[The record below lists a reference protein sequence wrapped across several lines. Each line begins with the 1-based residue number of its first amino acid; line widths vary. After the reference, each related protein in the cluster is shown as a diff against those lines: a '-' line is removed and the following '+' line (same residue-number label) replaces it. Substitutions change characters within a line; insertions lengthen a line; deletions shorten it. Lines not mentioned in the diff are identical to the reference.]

1 MKNTLITFFLAASLA
16 LLAAPA
22 SQAAQVAKYGKSAQ
36 TAPEKQKEAVVLRE
50 YVEVNSKQVR
60 LGDFF
65 TNAGKK
71 ADAIVAYAPEP
82 GGRALFDANWLYRV
96 ARAFKLKW
104 RPLSIKEQSVVVRQS
119 VVIGREEIEDAI
131 LSALLARGVSEDMS
145 VELSNQMMRIHVASD
160 KLATVEA
167 EDVIV
172 DRRTGRF
179 TAILKAPA
187 GSASAQ
193 RIRVSGYMFKN
204 TETPVLVNQV
214 AAGEIIKKNNIKWI
228 KMRARRLQKD
238 VILDAN
244 DLIGK
249 TPKRGRGIR
258 PGTPVRKSEI
268 RRPVLVAKGS
278 LVTIMLRSPGMI
290 LTSQGKAL
298 ENGSAGDAIRVAN
311 TRSKTVVDATVTGSG
326 RVSVRLI
333 DRIVMN

>member
-1 MKNTLITFFLAASLA
+1 MKNALITFFLAALLA
-16 LLAAPA
+16 LSVAPA

-36 TAPEKQKEAVVLRE
+36 TAPEERKEVVVLRE
-50 YVEVNSKQVR
+50 YVEVNSKRVR

-71 ADAIVAYAPEP
+71 ADAIVAYAPKP
-82 GGRALFDANWLYRV
+82 GDRMVFDASWLYRV

-104 RPLSIKEQSVVVRQS
+104 RPLTIKEQSVVIRQS

-145 VELSNQMMRIHVASD
+145 VELSNKMLRIHVAGD

-167 EDVIV
+167 EDVIF

-179 TAILKAPA
+179 TAILVAPA
-187 GSASAQ
+187 GSVSGQ
-193 RIRVSGYMFKN
+193 RIRVTGYMFK
-204 TETPVLVNQV
+204 TAEAPVLVNQV
-214 AAGEIIKKNNIKWI
+214 AAGEIIKKDDVKWI
-228 KMRARRLQKD
+228 KMRTRRLQKD

-249 TPKRGRGIR
+249 TPRRGRGLR
-258 PGTPVRKSEI
+258 PGTPVRKSEV

-278 LVTIMLRSPGMI
+278 LVMIMLRSPGMV
-290 LTSQGKAL
+290 LTSQGRAL
-298 ENGSAGDAIRVAN
+298 EDGSNGDTIRVSN
-311 TRSKTVVDATVTGSG
+311 TRSKTVIDATVMGSN
-326 RVSVRLI
+326 RVFVRPI
-333 DRIVMN
+333 GRIVMN